1 MDGLG
6 SGFFLEEVW
15 KRASGEGWNEV
26 REVEAQ
32 CSSWGGG
39 AGKLTS
45 SGGSLGCGA
54 SALLG
59 LDKPLS
65 LDWLRMGG
73 EQFLGKGAA
82 SDVPSPYSSH
92 PVSKETCVFLS
103 EGLWTDS
110 WTSIFLSVL
119 LLFSRLPLAAPL
131 GLGDGTPPLNELKLT
146 RFFLAFFSASLRDRV
161 S

>member
-6 SGFFLEEVW
+6 SDFFLEEVW
-15 KRASGEGWNEV
+15 KRASGEGWNEE

-32 CSSWGGG
+32 CSSWEWGGG
-39 AGKLTS
+39 WFTS

-73 EQFLGKGAA
+73 EQLLDKGAA

-92 PVSKETCVFLS
+92 PVSKETRVFTS

-110 WTSIFLSVL
+110 WTSVSLSVL
-119 LLFSRLPLAAPL
+119 LVSSRLPLAAPL
-131 GLGDGTPPLNELKLT
+131 GLRDRTPPLN
-146 RFFLAFFSASLRDRV
+146 
-161 S
+161 